1 MSSAMSMRKNCA
13 LVAADD
19 ADNTSAAV
27 RVFDVSSGS
36 EDLEEQA
43 LHSLMSGS
51 RGRHCTADTSEEEI
65 VETGN
70 RAAVAVL
77 SNSGCPKQAR
87 CAAKR
92 ARDTMRARMIR
103 KAQPVP
109 RRPTK
114 NTSAIDTHVVDAS
127 HDHSRPRRPQLWR
140 FFVTWKRIEHKGKN
154 VRLHGAST
162 LRSTDLLAE
171 FQTFTGQ
178 MQYYWVH
185 MYELWRLFER
195 QQIAT
200 RSPLKSKDLARER
213 TRDMMLTFYYLSLP
227 QQHVLVDD
235 WIAERTAR
243 QRSRHAAELETCLA
257 RKTLAKIKSDM
268 LVVVANI
275 DYVLRENLAPHKWQG
290 AFEGI

>member
-13 LVAADD
+13 LVAVDD

-27 RVFDVSSGS
+27 RVFDASSGS

-43 LHSLMSGS
+43 LHNLMSGS
-51 RGRHCTADTSEEEI
+51 RGRYCTADTSEEEI

-109 RRPTK
+109 RRPTTK
-114 NTSAIDTHVVDAS
+114 NTSVIVDAS
-127 HDHSRPRRPQLWR
+127 YDHSRPRRPQLWR

-154 VRLHGAST
+154 V
-162 LRSTDLLAE
+162 
-171 FQTFTGQ
+171 
-178 MQYYWVH
+178 
-185 MYELWRLFER
+185 
-195 QQIAT
+195 
-200 RSPLKSKDLARER
+200 
-213 TRDMMLTFYYLSLP
+213 
-227 QQHVLVDD
+227 
-235 WIAERTAR
+235 
-243 QRSRHAAELETCLA
+243 
-257 RKTLAKIKSDM
+257 
-268 LVVVANI
+268 
-275 DYVLRENLAPHKWQG
+275 
-290 AFEGI
+290 